1 MSVFYAPLKGIL
13 MVTQGGLNRGARCRS
28 YGKDLPVEATMD
40 IARTHTC
47 RGGVMKKRFF
57 VSLLTLVLSLV
68 VVLSGI
74 LIFRASFTAHNLV
87 TPTPTHPFTETTP
100 LIIRTPLFA
109 INTIT
114 WSPDGKRVAI
124 ANGDGIYQIWN
135 TASGQLLSTHSDR
148 YRSLYIA
155 VLTWSADGERI
166 ISTIL
171 GPGTS
176 IDVWS
181 AATGKTLVSFSNSYP
196 VAASCDGKY
205 VAVGNGG
212 IVQIWDGTTGKQFL
226 TFDTKTD
233 RVERLD
239 WSPDGSLLTATTEK
253 QTAGGATDYT
263 VQVWKAATGQYLS
276 TYRSPASSG
285 IDHLAWSPDSRRI
298 VSATGAGFSGHP
310 IIAQIWDAATGRL
323 LFSFQ
328 SAPGQASNLAWSPD
342 GAHIVSWENFL
353 PQSPTYQSGRAAQ
366 VWDAAS
372 GRLLFTTPDTNVTSV
387 AWSPDG
393 RQLAIAGQQ
402 MKMQTLDS
410 ATGQTIVTYADA
422 GDQNIVSWSPD
433 GANLASV
440 DAMGVTIWK
449 ASADQRVAA
458 IAGRHQVERS
468 VTWSPDDRR
477 VAAEDGAT
485 FDPGVWNTMT
495 GENLGYFAFY
505 HEFLVIAFYNTI
517 QAVAWSPD
525 GLHVAMSRFDRFVAQ
540 TQVIVWGNQPMPCG
554 PDPCFVL
561 GGSHNAMITAL
572 AWSPDSTRI
581 ASASVDKTVLV
592 YDVAHQKN
600 LLLYRGHTGEV
611 FAVAWSPD
619 GKYLAS
625 AGAEKAIQVWDAV
638 IGVRLL
644 TLQGHT
650 GTITALAWSP
660 DSKRLVSASE
670 DGTVRIWDATHGN
683 LLLTYCGHTGA
694 VLAVAWSPNGDD
706 IASAGTDKTV
716 QVWEANTGKAVF
728 TYRGHSDAVLGV
740 AWSPDSKRVAS
751 CGEDG
756 TIQLW

>member
-1 MSVFYAPLKGIL
+1 
-13 MVTQGGLNRGARCRS
+13 
-28 YGKDLPVEATMD
+28 
-40 IARTHTC
+40 
-47 RGGVMKKRFF
+47 MKKRFF
-57 VSLLTLVLSLV
+57 VSLLTLVMSLV

-74 LIFRASFTAHNLV
+74 LIFRASLTGHNLA

-100 LIIRTPLFA
+100 LIIHTPLFA

-124 ANGDGIYQIWN
+124 ANGDGIYQVWN
-135 TASGQLLSTHSDR
+135 AANGQLLSTHSDR
-148 YRSLYIA
+148 YRSIHIA
-155 VLTWSADGERI
+155 VLTWSADGQRI

-171 GPGTS
+171 GPGTT

-181 AATGKTLVSFSNSYP
+181 AATGKTLATFSNSYP
-196 VAASCDGKY
+196 VAASRDGKY

-212 IVQIWDGTTGKQFL
+212 IVQIWDGTTGKQL
-226 TFDTKTD
+226 STFDTKTD

-239 WSPDGSLLTATTEK
+239 WSPDGSLLAARTEK
-253 QTAGGATDYT
+253 QTAGGATDFT

-276 TYRSPASSG
+276 TYRSPASSD
-285 IDHLAWSPDSRRI
+285 IDHLAWSPDSRCI
-298 VSATGAGFSGHP
+298 VSVTGAGFSGHP
-310 IIAQIWDAATGRL
+310 IIAQVWDAATGRP

-372 GRLLFTTPDTNVTSV
+372 GTLLFTTPEKSVTSV

-393 RQLAIAGQQ
+393 KQLAVAGQQ
-402 MKMQTLDS
+402 MKMQTLDA
-410 ATGQTIVTYADA
+410 ATGRAILTYAHAD
-422 GDQNIVSWSPD
+422 DQNLISWSPD
-433 GANLASV
+433 GMYLAS
-440 DAMGVTIWK
+440 AGTAGTTIWK

-468 VTWSPDDRR
+468 VTWSPDGKRI
-477 VAAEDGAT
+477 AAEDGAT
-485 FDPGVWNTMT
+485 FDPGIWDTTT

-505 HEFLVIAFYNTI
+505 HEFINIAFYNTI

-525 GLHVAMSRFDRFVAQ
+525 GLHVAMSRSDVQPR
-540 TQVIVWGNQPMPCG
+540 VIVWGNQPMPCG
-554 PDPCFVL
+554 PDPCFVS

-581 ASASVDKTVLV
+581 ASASADKTVLV

-600 LLLYRGHTGEV
+600 LLLYRGHTGAV

-625 AGAEKAIQVWDAV
+625 AGAEKTIQVWDAAT
-638 IGVRLL
+638 GARLL

-650 GTITALAWSP
+650 GPITALAWSP

-670 DGTVRIWDATHGN
+670 DGTVRIWDAAHGN
-683 LLLTYCGHTGA
+683 LLLTYRGHTGA
-694 VLAVAWSPNGDD
+694 VLAVAWSPNGEY

-756 TIQLW
+756 TIQVW